1 MTAAA
6 TATEAAAGVAAEPRA
21 LTAGEVEVT
30 GTAHSLRQEVRLGA
44 HHLVA
49 DEPVADGGADAG
61 PTPYGLLLAA
71 LGTCSGMTMRLYA
84 DRKGWPLAG
93 TRVRLRHSRDH
104 EADCEHCVAGD
115 ARIERVDRELE
126 LLGPLTEAQRVRL
139 AEIADHCPVH
149 RTLRSRVE
157 IVTKLL

>member
-1 MTAAA
+1 MTAPV
-6 TATEAAAGVAAEPRA
+6 AGAAAEPRA
-21 LTAGEVEVT
+21 LSAGEVEVT
-30 GTAHSLRQEVRLGA
+30 GTAQSLRQEVRLGA

-49 DEPVADGGADAG
+49 DEPAADGGTDAG

-71 LGTCSGMTMRLYA
+71 LGSCAGMTMRLYA

-104 EADCEHCVAGD
+104 EADCENCVASD
-115 ARIERVDRELE
+115 ARIERIERELE
-126 LLGPLTEAQRVRL
+126 LLGPLTESQRARL
-139 AEIADHCPVH
+139 AEIANRCPVH

-157 IVTKLL
+157 IVTKLV